1 MTRLFLLSFLSQ
13 CLIQKSLIFC
23 YKGSIQLSYLLDL
36 TCPFLV
42 KSSTHV
48 CLAIFSKCWTKL
60 FWYLSHQHCQIC
72 RDKIFN
78 CLPHKRHIST
88 SRFQS
93 TKFTV
98 QVITG
103 TKTLKTLYQK
113 FKYISFNI
121 DSPDEK
127 ATCARTFNF
136 QFDALWTVDSDSGE
150 KNSSFVS
157 L

>member
-23 YKGSIQLSYLLDL
+23 YKGSIQWSYLLYL

-48 CLAIFSKCWTKL
+48 CLAILSKCWTKL

-103 TKTLKTLYQK
+103 TKTVKTLYQK

-121 DSPDEK
+121 DSP
-127 ATCARTFNF
+127 
-136 QFDALWTVDSDSGE
+136 SDMYRWKS
-150 KNSSFVS
+150 NICTYI
-157 L
+157 